1 MGVALGMSFDMTIQ
15 STMLLNDYHFFFFLS
30 VLDVADAIYL
40 SDTISAT
47 FSRDA
52 KKRAF
57 PDSLKLQTHTVS
69 ACYFLQLN
77 SFLTP
82 YPTAAVPISMGTTC
96 PTVE

>member
-15 STMLLNDYHFFFFLS
+15 STMLLNDYHFLKS
-30 VLDVADAIYL
+30 IAVLDVADAIYL

>member
-1 MGVALGMSFDMTIQ
+1 
-15 STMLLNDYHFFFFLS
+15 

-57 PDSLKLQTHTVS
+57 SDSLKQGRHIPYLPVIFSSLIVS
-69 ACYFLQLN
+69 
-77 SFLTP
+77 
-82 YPTAAVPISMGTTC
+82 
-96 PTVE
+96 